1 MTVNHVPPFR
11 VFKTFVEFYP
21 RLGATIAIGAMD
33 AAVRM
38 IPTSGAG
45 IDDAPE
51 VKAERPGLV
60 APAHISGP
68 QKRSSSRQRKGA
80 HKRRLK
86 DSKRALGRRNAG

>member
-1 MTVNHVPPFR
+1 MTVNHVTPFR

-45 IDDAPE
+45 IDEPD
-51 VKAERPGLV
+51 VKAERPELV
-60 APAHISGP
+60 APAHFSGP
-68 QKRSSSRQRKGA
+68 QKRSSFRQRKGA

-86 DSKRALGRRNAG
+86 PSKRALERRKAA